1 MIYGMWQ
8 NRAKI
13 GRHEGF
19 ADVANVLGQ
28 DHLGGSPG
36 VPADSVDRDKL
47 WDAAK
52 RSTLA
57 INDRHG

>member
-1 MIYGMWQ
+1 
-8 NRAKI
+8 
-13 GRHEGF
+13 
-19 ADVANVLGQ
+19 VLGQ